1 MTERYFDEQLQ
12 VWVTVCR
19 PGAAKGILT
28 VENFRGAKRSR
39 WAAEKGSGSPEK
51 PKARGW
57 TGSSKR
63 KRDGAR

>member
-28 VENFRGAKRSR
+28 VEGFRGVKAAGYRAAKSASAAKAWTGAGKRSR
-39 WAAEKGSGSPEK
+39 KK
-51 PKARGW
+51 R
-57 TGSSKR
+57 SK
-63 KRDGAR
+63 